1 MLLEMEKE
9 LKKQKNEIK
18 NENDDKD
25 ENNTDEDDDNQIIE
39 KEFHEL
45 SREERLQELTN
56 LNESSSKD
64 WAGLKSL
71 TGANASGW
79 KFEDSYYGNFNVG
92 RRPSMDTAWGRRV
105 YDQVKDKSL
114 EIFLEITYY
123 LEG

>member
-18 NENDDKD
+18 NENDDKE
-25 ENNTDEDDDNQIIE
+25 ENNTDDDDDNQIIE

-123 LEG
+123 LAG